1 VNEKDEKDG
10 ADTINSLNLIDG
22 IKKLRLR
29 KREDGVEVCVIY
41 DYGDV
46 IDLLFT
52 NLSWAEVHTVRQWF
66 DAVDDKRKDE

>member
-1 VNEKDEKDG
+1 MNEMG
-10 ADTINSLNLIDG
+10 GVDTTSSLNLIDG

-29 KREDGVEVCVIY
+29 KREHGVEVQIIY

-52 NLSWAEVHTVRQWF
+52 DLSWANVHAARQWF
-66 DAVDDKRKDE
+66 DVVDDERKGE